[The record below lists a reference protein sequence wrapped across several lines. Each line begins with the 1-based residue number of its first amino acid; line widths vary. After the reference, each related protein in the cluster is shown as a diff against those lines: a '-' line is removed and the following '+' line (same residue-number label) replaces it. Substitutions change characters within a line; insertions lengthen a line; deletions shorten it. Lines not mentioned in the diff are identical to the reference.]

1 MRPAEYTDEQ
11 ILEAAHKLIET
22 GRRVTGFALRERC
35 GGGNPTR
42 LKQVWDEH
50 VALKSAAA
58 NEPVIDLPIEVAE
71 EIARVSK
78 ALTDQLMALATN
90 LNDKAVKAAERR
102 VAEVVRSA
110 GDQRE
115 QAEREL
121 ADAAATVEEL
131 DTALDQARGER
142 DALEQAVAAAQQ
154 RGQAQ
159 AIEIAQLNERLVAQ
173 ARQLATTQERHQ
185 AELAGAKARGDQLAA
200 ELEHSRQQ
208 SAEAIEGLRLELEQ
222 AVEAAHQHSQ
232 VQAIEIAELK
242 ANASAAE
249 ASFAEARKRMATET
263 HRCGEMLTA
272 AQSTR
277 DTALKETRE
286 AREAL
291 ARQSGKLE
299 ALEAQNRELV
309 GAIKAGRK
317 A

>member
-71 EIARVSK
+71 EIARVAK

-142 DALEQAVAAAQQ
+142 DALEQAVEAAQQ

-159 AIEIAQLNERLVAQ
+159 AIEIAQLNERLAAQ

-200 ELEHSRQQ
+200 ELEQ
-208 SAEAIEGLRLELEQ
+208 SAEAVERLRLE
-222 AVEAAHQHSQ
+222 A
-232 VQAIEIAELK
+232 AELK